1 MIVTREMLI
10 KMLAEKSG
18 YYQRDV
24 RILFQNLDDTMIELF
39 GSVPDDEEL
48 LIQLFEGCRLKAK
61 VVKERERVD
70 PRNGNPIIC
79 PNTVK
84 LGVKY
89 SEVFKEKIQER
100 YEERKDG

>member
-1 MIVTREMLI
+1 MLITRETLI
-10 KMLAEKSG
+10 RTLAEKSG

-24 RILFQNLDDTMIELF
+24 RNLFQNLDEVMVDF
-39 GSVPDDEEL
+39 FSNVPEDEEL

-70 PRNGNPIIC
+70 PRDGKPIIC

-89 SEVFKEKIQER
+89 SEIFKDKIQEQ
-100 YEERKDG
+100 YEERRDG